1 MSNVRTSLINCRALW
16 NKSWA
21 YSKNNQKNISAVYT
35 REISTSMRVFGE
47 IKDEKINKNSAT
59 NVNNINIKDENKPS
73 KLKQTGKLA
82 KIFAEYGT
90 TAVVFHTAISL
101 TSLGLSYTAVSSGID
116 IVALLQKLN
125 LITDVTTE
133 SKIATGASTFVIAYA
148 CHKVLM
154 PVRIFLTATCTPFI
168 VKKLRTIGILKTPD
182 NKNIS

>member
-1 MSNVRTSLINCRALW
+1 MSNVRISLINCRTLW

-21 YSKNNQKNISAVYT
+21 YSKNNQKNIST
-35 REISTSMRVFGE
+35 
-47 IKDEKINKNSAT
+47 DE
-59 NVNNINIKDENKPS
+59 EKPS
-73 KLKQTGKLA
+73 KLKQSGKLA

-116 IVALLQKLN
+116 VVALLQKLN
-125 LITDVTTE
+125 LITDVTPE

-168 VKKLRTIGILKTPD
+168 VKKLRNIGFLKAPN
-182 NKNIS
+182 NKNIP